1 MLGSNFINDS
11 KMGSRL
17 YASIVGLSPADAL

>member
-1 MLGSNFINDS
+1 MLGSKFIHDS

-17 YASIVGLSPADAL
+17 YASIAGLSPADAL